1 MKFIEI
7 LITNSQ
13 LKEAKLFH
21 PSKKASE
28 NPTIG
33 ITIQNQAAY
42 HVIKDCAKIAHR
54 YLPLVIMEH
63 YPNVFSS
70 LKGKFEKQDI
80 VDFIDAAQKDIAYKQ
95 LLELLLDKLRKTFP
109 TSDNSQSIEFA
120 TSSFSQAANDP
131 YGDYGSFNEPAKK
144 LEDKSPVELLWE
156 AFN

>member
-13 LKEAKLFH
+13 LKEAKLFQ

-42 HVIKDCAKIAHR
+42 HVIKDCAKIAHK
-54 YLPLVIMEH
+54 YLPFVVVEH
-63 YPNVFSS
+63 YPNVFVA
-70 LKGKFEKQDI
+70 LKGKFQKQDI
-80 VDFIDAAQKDIAYKQ
+80 IDFVEAAQKDIAYKQ
-95 LLELLLDKLRKTFP
+95 LLELLIERIKKTLP
-109 TSDNSQSIEFA
+109 TSNNSTGIEF
-120 TSSFSQAANDP
+120 TPTSFSQNTSDP
-131 YGDYGSFNEPAKK
+131 YGDYGSLSEPIPVST
-144 LEDKSPVELLWE
+144 EKSPTDLLWE

>member
-7 LITNSQ
+7 IIANSQ
-13 LKEAKLFH
+13 LKESKLFY

-33 ITIQNQAAY
+33 ITIQNQAAF

-54 YLPLVIMEH
+54 YLPLVVMEH
-63 YPNVFSS
+63 YPNVFSA

-80 VDFIDAAQKDIAYKQ
+80 INFVEAAQKDLAYKQ
-95 LLELLLDKLRKTFP
+95 LLDLLLDKLKKTFP
-109 TSDNSQSIEFA
+109 TSDGSQGIEFT
-120 TSSFSQAANDP
+120 TSSFSQTANDP
-131 YGDYGSFNEPAKK
+131 YGDYGSFNEPVNKV
-144 LEDKSPVELLWE
+144 EDKNPVELLWE